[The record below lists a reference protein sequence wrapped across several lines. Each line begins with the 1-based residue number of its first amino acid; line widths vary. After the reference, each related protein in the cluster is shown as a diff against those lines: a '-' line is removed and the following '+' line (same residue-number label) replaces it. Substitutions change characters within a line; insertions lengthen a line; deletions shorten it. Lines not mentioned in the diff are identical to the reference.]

1 MEILAKGTA
10 MGKIILMGEHAVIY
24 NQPAVALPFPA
35 VKVTCTIATYDG
47 PLMIDSDYFVGPL
60 SEVDDNLSGIKTI
73 IFDVLKFLEKPNKNL
88 RIIIDSSIPSSRGLG
103 SSAAVSVAIIKAL
116 FQAFD
121 TDLSNDILYRFARM
135 AEDIHHHRSSGLDVN
150 AVCAGKPLYFKK
162 GEDSV
167 YFDIRFDGVLVIC
180 DTGIMGHTSEAVK
193 QVKSFVDQKK
203 DLGTKIINQLG
214 ALSNQAM
221 HHLQNNDFN
230 NLSDVMNEGH
240 QYLSQLGVCAEA
252 NQIFVDVAKASGAS
266 AAKLTGSGLGGCNIA
281 LCRNQDIADGVM
293 TNLLMAGAKEVWSYS
308 LKETLQ

>member
-1 MEILAKGTA
+1 MEILAKGSA

-35 VKVTCTIATYDG
+35 VKVTCTIAKFEG

-60 SEVDDNLSGIKTI
+60 SEVNDNLSGIKTI
-73 IFDVLKFLEKPNKNL
+73 IFDVLKFLNKPDKNL

-116 FQAFD
+116 FKTFH
-121 TDLSNDILYRFARM
+121 THLSDDILYRFARM

-150 AVCAGKPLYFKK
+150 AVCAGKPLYFLK

-167 YFDIRFDGVLVIC
+167 YFDIRFDGILVIC
-180 DTGIMGHTSEAVK
+180 DTGLMGHTSEAVK
-193 QVKSFVDQKK
+193 QVKAYLDQNIE
-203 DLGTKIINQLG
+203 LGTEIIEQLG
-214 ALSNQAM
+214 LLSNQAM
-221 HHLQNNDFN
+221 HHLQNNDYN
-230 NLSDVMNEGH
+230 ELSEVMNSGH
-240 QYLSQLGVCAEA
+240 HYLTQLGVCAEA
-252 NQIFVDVAKASGAS
+252 NQILVEVAKASGAS

-293 TNLLMAGAKEVWSYS
+293 TSLLMAGAKEVWSYA
-308 LKETLQ
+308 LKEDLQ

>member
-1 MEILAKGTA
+1 
-10 MGKIILMGEHAVIY
+10 
-24 NQPAVALPFPA
+24 
-35 VKVTCTIATYDG
+35 
-47 PLMIDSDYFVGPL
+47 MIDSDYFVGPL

-193 QVKSFVDQKK
+193 QVRTFVDQNNEV
-203 DLGTKIINQLG
+203 GTKIINQLG
-214 ALSNQAM
+214 LLSNQAM
-221 HHLQNNDFN
+221 HHLQNNAFN
-230 NLSDVMNEGH
+230 NLSDVMN
-240 QYLSQLGVCAEA
+240 
-252 NQIFVDVAKASGAS
+252 
-266 AAKLTGSGLGGCNIA
+266 
-281 LCRNQDIADGVM
+281 
-293 TNLLMAGAKEVWSYS
+293 
-308 LKETLQ
+308 

>member
-193 QVKSFVDQKK
+193 QVRTFVDQNNEI
-203 DLGTKIINQLG
+203 GTNIINQLG
-214 ALSNQAM
+214 LLSNQAM

>member
-60 SEVDDNLSGIKTI
+60 SEVEDNLSGIKTI
-73 IFDVLKFLEKPNKNL
+73 IFDVLIFLEKPNKDL

-116 FQAFD
+116 FKAFD
-121 TDLSNDILYRFARM
+121 TDLSNDILYRFASM

-162 GEDSV
+162 GEDCV

-193 QVKSFVDQKK
+193 QVRTFVDQNKEV
-203 DLGTKIINQLG
+203 GTNIINQLG

-230 NLSDVMNEGH
+230 KLSDVMNEGH

-252 NQIFVDVAKASGAS
+252 NQIFVDVAKSSGAS